1 MCFYHCKP
9 SALSYSEQHK
19 TYLLYWWINNAVKS
33 RYTSKMSR
41 SAYHTSSMKSCQMVT
56 SSVSSSISHWPLK
69 AKSQLKKTKKA
80 VSTKLL
86 VYSSQLSAAHSSPPI
101 DINVITMSSDEGV
114 DKHSVDE

>member
-1 MCFYHCKP
+1 
-9 SALSYSEQHK
+9 
-19 TYLLYWWINNAVKS
+19 
-33 RYTSKMSR
+33 MSR

-114 DKHSVDE
+114 DKHSVDEEELGVSLEKELGMLYIQCFIFISI